1 MGKHKIRRNKTCQNC
16 GSFVEKN
23 YCPNCGQENTDSRHS
38 FHHLFTH
45 FASDFL
51 HYDGAFW
58 KTAKALFLSPGKLSI
73 EYMNGK
79 RKSYVNPFSY
89 YIFISFLTF
98 FIPFLLIY
106 PEGKQ
111 TEKVKSKT
119 EKINEA
125 AVKDSIVAANREL
138 VENTKDSLKI
148 TGLKHNGGV
157 TRILKDI
164 FKNLKDEDRKEK
176 ALEFFMHNLPKV
188 LFVYMP
194 IFAFWMWL
202 FHNRKKRYYFDS
214 GIFTLHFFSVV
225 LLSITCCILFNWI
238 FAWLLWENISVLM
251 WFLLSFYIT
260 FYFFRANRV
269 FYGESRLKS
278 NIKAL
283 VLMSI
288 NTFFI
293 FITLLGYVIFIA
305 YKIYT

>member
-1 MGKHKIRRNKTCQNC
+1 MGKHKVRHSKTCQNC

-23 YCPNCGQENTDSRHS
+23 YCPNCGQENSESRHS

-45 FASDFL
+45 FVSDFL
-51 HYDGAFW
+51 HYDSSFW
-58 KTAKALFLSPGKLSI
+58 RTTKTLFISPGKISA

-98 FIPFLLIY
+98 FIPFMLTY
-106 PEGKQ
+106 PDEAENNAKPQ
-111 TEKVKSKT
+111 AELKT
-119 EKINEA
+119 EA
-125 AVKDSIVAANREL
+125 AIRDSIVAANREI

-148 TGLKHNGGV
+148 TSIDRKGSLYN
-157 TRILKDI
+157 IIKDAS
-164 FKNLKDEDRKEK
+164 KNLKDEERKEK
-176 ALEFFMHNLPKV
+176 ALEFFTHNLPKA

-214 GIFTLHFFSVV
+214 GIFTLHFFSVT
-225 LLSITCCILFNWI
+225 LLSITICILFNWI
-238 FAWLLWENISVLM
+238 FAWLSWEAPRTLLWF
-251 WFLLSFYIT
+251 FLIIYIT
-260 FYFFRANRV
+260 FYFFRGNRV
-269 FYGESRLKS
+269 FYGESRFKS
-278 NIKAL
+278 NLKAFL
-283 VLMSI
+283 LMNI

-293 FITLLGYVIFIA
+293 FIVLIGYAIFIA